1 MGWIALV
8 VSGVLETVWAAALSQ
23 SRSFTR
29 LIPSVVFGV
38 ALVLSMI
45 GTTVRVSHSVTSMS
59 LRVMAYRQGMATL
72 SYLLSGRRCLSG
84 VGDGL
89 ESGAVVVPAGSGLVE
104 SSA

>member
-45 GTTVRVSHSVTSMS
+45 GLAYAPAVHPGRHW
-59 LRVMAYRQGMATL
+59 LRGMGRDR
-72 SYLLSGRRCLSG
+72 SGGHGGLR
-84 VGDGL
+84 DGR
-89 ESGAVVVPAGSGLVE
+89 AR
-104 SSA
+104 

>member
-45 GTTVRVSHSVTSMS
+45 GLAYA
-59 LRVMAYRQGMATL
+59 LR
-72 SYLLSGRRCLSG
+72 SIP
-84 VGDGL
+84 VGTGY
-89 ESGAVVVPAGSGLVE
+89 AV
-104 SSA
+104 